1 MSPLHR
7 ASLTFSTFAG
17 MALTGVALAGCPHT
31 SATDAGRN
39 VDAREPILTDDA
51 GTPPTPTGV
60 LRVRLAHFVV
70 AGPNLTVCLSTIP
83 GTGVAETTGHILGTP
98 DAARMLD
105 GTLPYPAVSPT
116 IPLPIYDAPGFGY
129 AVRLFNRADVP
140 FVLGGACPTDGSIT
154 PVVEGRF
161 AVESLPGHD
170 VTFVA
175 LGVPAGAPV
184 RCGTG
189 TCPTPHFVAL
199 ADDFSTPA
207 AGTARARVVHTI
219 PNLPLPIHVCFDP
232 DYTTAAN
239 GPLPATRVL
248 PAMSDTDGLAFG
260 EATTFVTVPPL
271 SGTPGAFFVH
281 LQAPGAP
288 DCFAATAAL
297 GPITLPFPVPATA
310 PADVAR
316 TIDAGDVLSLFAFGR
331 LGGTCMTNDDC
342 AAIPGGICAPG
353 RNLCVDALSPSV
365 LPWQDVIAGE

>member
-1 MSPLHR
+1 MRR
-7 ASLTFSTFAG
+7 ALSLSLA
-17 MALTGVALAGCPHT
+17 GVALAGCPTT
-31 SATDAGRN
+31 SSGDAGRN

-51 GTPPTPTGV
+51 GTPPTPIGL

-83 GTGVAETTGHILGTP
+83 GTGVAETAGHILGTP

-116 IPLPIYDAPGFGY
+116 IPLPIYEAPGFGY

-140 FVLGGACPTDGSIT
+140 FALGGSCPTDGSIT
-154 PVVEGRF
+154 PVVQGRF
-161 AVESLPGHD
+161 IVDELPGRD
-170 VTFVA
+170 VTIVA
-175 LGVPAGAPV
+175 LGVPSAPRFAV
-184 RCGTG
+184 
-189 TCPTPHFVAL
+189 F
-199 ADDFSTPA
+199 ADDLSAPA
-207 AGTARARVVHTI
+207 MGTARARVIHTI

-232 DYTTAAN
+232 DFTATVN
-239 GPLPATRVL
+239 GPMPPTRVL

-260 EATTFVTVPPL
+260 EATTFATVPPL

-297 GPITLPFPVPATA
+297 GPITLPFPVPASA
-310 PADVAR
+310 PRDVAR
-316 TIDAGDVLSLFAFGR
+316 TIDAGDVLTLFAFGR
-331 LGGTCMTNDDC
+331 LGGTCMTNADC
-342 AAIPGGICAPG
+342 TAIPGGICAPG